1 MEQAEKFKKHEGS
14 NSGKEDRTTNG
25 FTTHGKVTYIT

>member
-14 NSGKEDRTTNG
+14 NSGKED
-25 FTTHGKVTYIT
+25 TTHGKVTDIT